1 MLSRKYR
8 IHAFLAVMALVI
20 IFYPIYQRQPDSE
33 LVDSAQAAAVQFL
46 EEVDNGHYE
55 RSWRGAASYLQEEVP
70 LDQWQQRLSAV
81 RSAAGAL
88 EQREREDYS
97 YTREAR
103 EGIPEGEYM
112 VFTYQTTF
120 RNAEVT
126 ETLTLMRRDDGPW
139 LVAGYFID

>member
-1 MLSRKYR
+1 MLPRKYR

-20 IFYPIYQRQPDSE
+20 IFYPIYSRKPDSA
-33 LVDSAQAAAVQFL
+33 LIDGASAAAMQFL

-55 RSWRGAASYLQEEVP
+55 RSWRGSAPYLQEEVP
-70 LDQWQQRLSAV
+70 LDEWIERLSSV

-88 EQREREDYS
+88 QQRVREDYS
-97 YTREAR
+97 YTPEAS

-112 VFTYQTTF
+112 VMTYHTTF
-120 RNAEVT
+120 KAGDVT
-126 ETLTLMRRDDGPW
+126 ETLTLMRQNDGPW